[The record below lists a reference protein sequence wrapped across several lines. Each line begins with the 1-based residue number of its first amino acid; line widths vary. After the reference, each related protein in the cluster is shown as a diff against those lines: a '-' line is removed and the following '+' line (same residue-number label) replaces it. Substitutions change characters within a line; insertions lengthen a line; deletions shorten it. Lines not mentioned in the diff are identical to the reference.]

1 MAGAAS
7 PPSRRGAFAAALFL
21 LLAVELC
28 DPAAAAALAKIGGR
42 PSSRKS
48 RRAHLTREM
57 ELPTAPADP
66 NPPDPMDDPSTD
78 MALAVVRAGDV
89 RKARDITALRVGH
102 LTSAASYF
110 VNMVGGSKV
119 QINAIVKNI
128 EDELGEQFER
138 TGRRQGKAQGGWVC
152 IDYDDVVV
160 NVFSEQQRDFYG
172 IEKFWAAAQPLDLS
186 DVVTPDSATSPGWEA
201 AGPEEDADDDDWTLD
216 DDDDWTLD
224 DVDLAPAT
232 PAARDAGLASVEESE
247 NLTLD
252 DDEDWT
258 LDDAPPAPV
267 AARVVEPLDEAPQA
281 EEAAAPAA
289 GGWRAMMEAD
299 GIEFDESGEAAV
311 EWDDDDEAGVDD
323 LP

>member
-42 PSSRKS
+42 PSSRKLS
-48 RRAHLTREM
+48 HAFARAREM
-57 ELPTAPADP
+57 ELRAARVDDP

-102 LTSAASYF
+102 RTSAASYF

-201 AGPEEDADDDDWTLD
+201 AGARRTRTTTTGRSTTTTTGRSTTSTWRRRRP
-216 DDDDWTLD
+216 
-224 DVDLAPAT
+224 PRAT
-232 PAARDAGLASVEESE
+232 PGSRPWRRAR
-247 NLTLD
+247 
-252 DDEDWT
+252 
-258 LDDAPPAPV
+258 
-267 AARVVEPLDEAPQA
+267 
-281 EEAAAPAA
+281 
-289 GGWRAMMEAD
+289 
-299 GIEFDESGEAAV
+299 I
-311 EWDDDDEAGVDD
+311 
-323 LP
+323 